1 MRRPG
6 CLEGAMRHEIL
17 ERVSDAFVA
26 LDRGWRYVYVN
37 GKAGELFGRRLY
49 AESTPGAGATFLVE
63 LPHTLTADPSRR

>member
-37 GKAGELFGRRLY
+37 GKAGELFGRCLY
-49 AESTPGAGATFLVE
+49 AESTPGAGATFHVE